1 MALSGFR
8 IESHD
13 MGTWCVSGI
22 VMVYHGLIGGFYRG
36 IIYIYINIYT
46 AIKPHFLIWG
56 YDEIIMAVRL

>member
-1 MALSGFR
+1 
-8 IESHD
+8 

-36 IIYIYINIYT
+36 IIYIYIYKYT
-46 AIKPHFLIWG
+46 AMKPHFLIWG